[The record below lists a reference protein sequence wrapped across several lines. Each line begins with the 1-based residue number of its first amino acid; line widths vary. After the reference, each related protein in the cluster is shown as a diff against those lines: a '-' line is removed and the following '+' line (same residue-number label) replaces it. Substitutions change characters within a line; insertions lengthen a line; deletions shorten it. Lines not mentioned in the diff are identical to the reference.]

1 MENNTAKAP
10 KKKVGGC
17 KSGGCSSGGC
27 NRMNTF
33 DWLSHR
39 AISDDHFKFVEIS
52 FKKGARKDFYQN
64 PDPNKFITG
73 DHVVVTSNAGKNV
86 GVITL
91 SGELVRLQMRKKKVR
106 ESEVEYKIIRTAT
119 ERDMDMLEEVR
130 SMEMGILVR
139 ARAIVRSLDLEMKIG
154 DIEIQADKRKTTF
167 YYTAEGRVDFREL
180 IRHYAKEFKTKVE
193 MRQIGIRQ
201 EAARIG
207 GVGSC
212 GRELCCSSWMSSFK
226 VVTTTVVRYQNL
238 AINQSKLSGQCG
250 RLKCCLN
257 FELDSYLDAL
267 QDFPKR
273 ANTLK
278 TKAGNAKLMKTDIF
292 KGIMYYITQTEMGK
306 RIVHPMTTDKV
317 KEVLEMNKNGEYP
330 ESLRDLIIVDIPD
343 IDEEEFDFDSVNDV
357 IDLPPEER
365 KKRRRK
371 NRNKNRNKK
380 KQGTGNLSNRVN
392 PKQGNTQNKQNP
404 NPNQKKKANSNQKAN
419 PNQKTNPNQNKKP
432 NPNQKINPNQYKQ
445 NDANKD
451 GENKPNAE
459 QTPSSKNRNR
469 NKNRRNK
476 NRNNRNKNNSN
487 DTNKE
492 NDSNNK
498 TEKKD

>member
-10 KKKVGGC
+10 KKKVSGC

-39 AISDDHFKFVEIS
+39 AISDDHFKYVEVS
-52 FKKGARKDFYQN
+52 FKNGARKDFYHN
-64 PDPNKFITG
+64 PNPNKFITG
-73 DHVVVTSNAGKNV
+73 DYVVVNSNAGKNV

-106 ESEVEYKIIRTAT
+106 ESEVEFKIIRKAT
-119 ERDMDMLEEVR
+119 ERDLESLEEVR
-130 SMEMGILVR
+130 SMEMGVLVR

-154 DIEIQADKRKTTF
+154 DIEIQSDKRKTTF

-267 QDFPKR
+267 QDFPKH

-292 KGIMYYITQTEMGK
+292 KGVMYYFTQTEMGK
-306 RIVHPMTTDKV
+306 RLVHPLTTDKV
-317 KEVLEMNKNGEYP
+317 KEILAMNKRGEYP
-330 ESLRDLIIVDIPD
+330 ESLRDLIIIDIPD
-343 IDEEEFDFDSVNDV
+343 SDEEAFDFDSVNDV

-371 NRNKNRNKK
+371 NRNRNRNKK
-380 KQGTGNLSNRVN
+380 KTSGNLTNRVN
-392 PKQGNTQNKQNP
+392 QKQGDSQNKQQPKNKKT
-404 NPNQKKKANSNQKAN
+404 NPNQKKN
-419 PNQKTNPNQNKKP
+419 PNHN
-432 NPNQKINPNQYKQ
+432 KQ
-445 NDANKD
+445 NDAKKD
-451 GENKPNAE
+451 GDNKPNLE
-459 QTPSSKNRNR
+459 QTPTSKNKSRNR
-469 NKNRRNK
+469 RRNK
-476 NRNNRNKNNSN
+476 RRNNRNKNNP
-487 DTNKE
+487 
-492 NDSNNK
+492 NNN
-498 TEKKD
+498 TDKKSD